1 MAQPDSASSPAHGF
15 TGPLRA
21 LLGMAAAILVLGA
34 IKQAADFLI
43 PVMLGFFIAV
53 LSFPIMRFLERKKV
67 PHALALFLTLVF
79 DLSVLIGIAFLGATL
94 FQDFQAKWTSFY
106 AGRLRDLSIQGVA
119 WAEHTLAGAGIKGFR
134 ESFNEFINVD
144 AMLKFATDN
153 VGSVLNGVTSVLKL
167 TVLVLLLVGFMLAEG
182 ASFARK
188 LPGVRAA
195 GGPDFTALTRVTG
208 DVQKYLGIK
217 TLVSTATGLCA
228 WALCAGTGLDFA
240 LLWGIVAFALNFIP
254 AIGSIVAAIP
264 PMLLALVQNGFG
276 HFALIGAGYLLI
288 NTIWGNIIEPT
299 LQGRRFGIA
308 TIVVV
313 LSVLFWGWLLGIAG
327 MFLAVPLT
335 MLVKVALDMSPELRW
350 LSALLE
356 TEKTVPAVAQAI
368 VDKVTGNEAEAAV
381 LPDGGIESGKPGV
394 RS

>member
-1 MAQPDSASSPAHGF
+1 
-15 TGPLRA
+15 
-21 LLGMAAAILVLGA
+21 MAAAIVVLGA
-34 IKQAADFLI
+34 VKMAADFLI

-53 LSFPIMRFLERKKV
+53 LSFPIMRFLETKRV
-67 PHALALFLTLVF
+67 PHGLALFLTLVF
-79 DLSVLIGIAFLGATL
+79 DLSVLVGVAFLGASL

-106 AGRLRDLSIQGVA
+106 AIRLRDLSVQGVT
-119 WAEHTLAGAGIKGFR
+119 WAETTLSGAGINGFR

-144 AMLKFATDN
+144 AILKLASDN
-153 VGSVLNGVTSVLKL
+153 VGSVLSGVTATLKL
-167 TVLVLLLVGFMLAEG
+167 IILVLLLVGFMLAEG
-182 ASFARK
+182 ASFTRK
-188 LPGVRAA
+188 LPSVRAA

-217 TLVSTATGLCA
+217 MFVSTATGLCA

-313 LSVLFWGWLLGIAG
+313 LSVLFWGWLLGVAG

-350 LSALLE
+350 LAALLE
-356 TEKTVPAVAQAI
+356 TEKTVPSVAQAI
-368 VDKVTGNEAEAAV
+368 VDKVTGAEDNPN
-381 LPDGGIESGKPGV
+381 LPEGSADPGKPG
-394 RS
+394 

>member
-1 MAQPDSASSPAHGF
+1 MIPPDPAQSISSAF

-21 LLGMAAAILVLGA
+21 LVGLAAAIVVLGA
-34 IKQAADFLI
+34 VKMAADLLI
-43 PVMLGFFIAV
+43 PVLLGFFIAV
-53 LSFPIMRFLERKKV
+53 LSFPIMRFLERKRI
-67 PHALALFLTLVF
+67 PHGLALLLTLVF
-79 DLSVLIGIAFLGATL
+79 DLSVLVGIAFLGASL
-94 FQDFQAKWTSFY
+94 FQDFQAKWTNFY
-106 AGRLRDLSIQGVA
+106 SIRLRDLSIQGVG
-119 WAEHTLAGAGIKGFR
+119 WAEVTLSGAGIHGFR

-144 AMLKFATDN
+144 AILKLATDN
-153 VGSVLNGVTSVLKL
+153 VGSVLSGVTAVLKL
-167 TVLVLLLVGFMLAEG
+167 IILVLLLVGFMLAEG
-182 ASFARK
+182 ASFTRK

-195 GGPDFTALTRVTG
+195 GGPDFIALTRVTG

-217 TLVSTATGLCA
+217 TLVGTATGLCA

-264 PMLLALVQNGFG
+264 PMLLALVQSGFG

-299 LQGRRFGIA
+299 LQGRRFGIS

-313 LSVLFWGWLLGIAG
+313 LSVLFWGWLLGVAG

-356 TEKTVPAVAQAI
+356 AEKAVPAVAQAL
-368 VDKVTGNEAEAAV
+368 VDKVTGTEENTD
-381 LPDGGIESGKPGV
+381 LPGGSADAGKPG
-394 RS
+394 

>member
-1 MAQPDSASSPAHGF
+1 MPQPEASPTRASPF
-15 TGPLRA
+15 TGSLRA
-21 LLGMAAAILVLGA
+21 LVGMAAAILVLGA
-34 IKQAADFLI
+34 VKLAADFLI

-53 LSFPIMRFLERKKV
+53 LSFPIMRFLQSKRV
-67 PHALALFLTLVF
+67 PHWLALFLTLVF
-79 DLSVLIGIAFLGATL
+79 DLSVLIGIAFLGASL

-106 AGRLRDLSIQGVA
+106 AIRLRDLSIQGVA
-119 WAEHTLAGAGIKGFR
+119 WAETTLSGAGISGFR

-144 AMLKFATDN
+144 AILELASDN
-153 VGSVLNGVTSVLKL
+153 VGSVLSGVTATLKL
-167 TVLVLLLVGFMLAEG
+167 IILVLLLVGFMLAEG
-182 ASFARK
+182 SSFARK
-188 LPGVRAA
+188 LPSVRAA
-195 GGPDFTALTRVTG
+195 GGPDFGALTRVTG

-217 TLVSTATGLCA
+217 TFVSAATGLCA

-313 LSVLFWGWLLGIAG
+313 LSVLFWGWLLGVAG

-356 TEKTVPAVAQAI
+356 TEKAVPAVAQAI
-368 VDKVTGNEAEAAV
+368 VDKVTGADETPH
-381 LPDGGIESGKPGV
+381 LPDGNTDPGKPG
-394 RS
+394 